1 METLLNIDWKS
12 VFVPTVS
19 VLEIMFRGSVIYL
32 ALFGLIRF
40 GLKREAGTL
49 GIADLLV
56 VVLVADAAQSAMASE
71 YKSITEGIALVVT
84 LIFWN
89 YFLDWLGNRFPGFRR
104 FLRPAPMPLIKDGRM
119 IRSNMQSEMISED
132 ELMSYLRQQGIEDVS
147 EVKTACMEGDGR
159 ISVIPKDSK
168 KKRGSSNKNKAAV

>member
-32 ALFGLIRF
+32 SLFALMRF
-40 GLKREAGTL
+40 GIKREAGTL

-56 VVLVADAAQSAMASE
+56 VVLIADAAQSAMASE
-71 YKSITEGIALVVT
+71 YKSITEGLALVVT

-89 YFLDWLGNRFPGFRR
+89 YFLDWLGNRLPGFRR
-104 FLRPAPMPLIKDGRM
+104 FLRPAPIC
-119 IRSNMQSEMISED
+119 
-132 ELMSYLRQQGIEDVS
+132 LR
-147 EVKTACMEGDGR
+147 
-159 ISVIPKDSK
+159 
-168 KKRGSSNKNKAAV
+168 RGSKVEVF